1 MDSDRGHLHGNFA
14 NYYAFHPPQ
23 DRLGCLAALRALL
36 RHNRDG
42 PLLVADLGCNTGE
55 LTASLAEHLAASD
68 DVAVEAVGIDIDG
81 TLIARA
87 NAREASAAHSVVVEY
102 VAGDLSGDAPW
113 RALRAWAAERR
124 PAAPGFDLVCCFS
137 TTMWIHLHGGDD
149 GLAAFLHRAADLVA
163 PCRGA
168 LLVEPQPWRCY
179 RNARKRQRRRGV
191 SEDFPAMVR
200 DGAIA
205 DKAPEAFID
214 RVLLAPPPSDCG
226 SGASDGDGADGGG
239 ADGGA
244 EFDADL
250 TAHAG
255 AGRFR
260 SVRRFAK
267 TTEGLFAKRVISVF
281 HDLIS
286 VPP

>member
-1 MDSDRGHLHGNFA
+1 MEGEHLHGNFS

-23 DRLGCLAALRALL
+23 DRLGCLVELRTLL
-36 RHNRDG
+36 RQHRDG

-55 LTASLAEHLAASD
+55 LTASLAEMLAASD
-68 DVAVEAVGIDIDG
+68 DGAEAVAVEAVGVDVDG
-81 TLIARA
+81 ALIARA
-87 NAREASAAHSVVVEY
+87 NAREASSVRGVAVEY
-102 VAGDLSGDAPW
+102 VAGDLSGEVPW

-149 GLAAFLHRAADLVA
+149 GLAAFLRHAVDLIA

-200 DGAIA
+200 TGAIA

-214 RVLLAPPPSDCG
+214 RVLLARATG
-226 SGASDGDGADGGG
+226 DGDGGGTDGGAGGG
-239 ADGGA
+239 AG
-244 EFDADL
+244 L
-250 TAHAG
+250 PAHAR

-260 SVRRFAK
+260 RVRRFEK

-281 HDLIS
+281 YDPLS
-286 VPP
+286 APRER